1 MFEDENS
8 FFNCKTNSDSNRGE
22 HRPQV
27 DLGTPDP
34 EFLPPFVDVDKA
46 SVGGS
51 GDPFGDPPVDP
62 FGDPPV
68 DPFGDPPVDPF
79 GDPPVDPVG
88 DPPVDPFGDPPV
100 DPLREPHGEP
110 LGDLPGV
117 FHAPELRLDHP
128 DLGVQALAGV
138 EAPGPVDA
146 GLKTEKSLYGTGI
159 EAQKLRAVN
168 VRSPEVVAYKKAVE
182 NLVGRLHVPK
192 LQGVADSVRDRYHVS
207 VGRVGRRGQWS
218 LWAYFKKQFP
228 DPADFVA
235 FLQ

>member
-8 FFNCKTNSDSNRGE
+8 FFNCKTNSDLKPGE

-68 DPFGDPPVDPF
+68 DPFGDPPVDP
-79 GDPPVDPVG
+79 
-88 DPPVDPFGDPPV
+88 
-100 DPLREPHGEP
+100 LRDPHGEP

-128 DLGVQALAGV
+128 DLGVPALVGV

-146 GLKTEKSLYGTGI
+146 GAKQEKAGYGTGI

-168 VRSPEVVAYKKAVE
+168 VKSPEVVAYKKAVE
-182 NLVGRLHVPK
+182 NLAGRLHVPK